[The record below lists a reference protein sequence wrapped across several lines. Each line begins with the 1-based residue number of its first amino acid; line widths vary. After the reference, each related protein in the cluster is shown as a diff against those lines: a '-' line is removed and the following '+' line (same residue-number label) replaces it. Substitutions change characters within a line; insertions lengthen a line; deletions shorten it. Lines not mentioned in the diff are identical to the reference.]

1 MKALGFAGENRT
13 RAKASY
19 RSTAR
24 MDKKSWPVDSTATTS
39 ATSMTRAII
48 LTNDMDM
55 TVIKTVK
62 ADGRILVSR
71 ATIRRRHMGAASAP
85 SNALGAGARGV

>member
-1 MKALGFAGENRT
+1 MKVLGFAGESRT
-13 RAKASY
+13 RAKESY

-24 MDKKSWPVDSTATTS
+24 MDKKSWLMDSTATIS
-39 ATSMTRAII
+39 ATSMTRAIS
-48 LTNDMDM
+48 LTNDMGM
-55 TVIKTVK
+55 TVIKTVT